1 MAAVVEHP
9 HFRPWLATL
18 PVTVAAKVV
27 RHLREK
33 SVAMKRPSKD
43 EAELGAWSTQVAP
56 DGWVRDQQCS
66 HPDPAFTGQL
76 AKARRQTEAAHA
88 IVTSLAELRRAVG
101 LSQTELAERWGH
113 TQSFVS
119 RVERDV
125 TNVEMATLVG
135 YVRALGGRLTV
146 TVEAGD
152 RVFYEDL
159 VVGL

>member
-1 MAAVVEHP
+1 MKE
-9 HFRPWLATL
+9 AT
-18 PVTVAAKVV
+18 
-27 RHLREK
+27 
-33 SVAMKRPSKD
+33 KD

-56 DGWVRDQQCS
+56 DEWVRDQQWS
-66 HPDPAFTGQL
+66 HPDPAFTEEL

-135 YVRALGGRLTV
+135 YVKALGGRLTI

-152 RVFYEDL
+152 RILYEDL
-159 VVGL
+159 LVGP

>member
-1 MAAVVEHP
+1 M
-9 HFRPWLATL
+9 T
-18 PVTVAAKVV
+18 
-27 RHLREK
+27 
-33 SVAMKRPSKD
+33 RPSKD

-56 DGWVRDQQCS
+56 DGWVRDQQWS
-66 HPDPAFTGQL
+66 HPDPAFTDQL
-76 AKARRQTEAAHA
+76 AEARRRSEAAHA

-101 LSQTELAERWGH
+101 LSQTELAEQWGH

-135 YVRALGGRLTV
+135 YVKALGGRLTI

-152 RVFYEDL
+152 RIFHEDL
-159 VVGL
+159 LVGP

>member
-1 MAAVVEHP
+1 MNEP
-9 HFRPWLATL
+9 TQDETELA
-18 PVTVAAKVV
+18 
-27 RHLREK
+27 
-33 SVAMKRPSKD
+33 SWS
-43 EAELGAWSTQVAP
+43 AEVAP
-56 DGWVRDQQCS
+56 DEWVRDQGWS
-66 HPDPAFTGQL
+66 HPDPEFGEAL
-76 AKARRQTEAAHA
+76 AAARRQTEAAHA

-101 LSQTELAERWGH
+101 LNQTELGERWGH

-125 TNVEMATLVG
+125 AGVEMATLVG
-135 YVRALGGRLTV
+135 YVKALGGRLTV

>member
-1 MAAVVEHP
+1 MNEP
-9 HFRPWLATL
+9 TQ
-18 PVTVAAKVV
+18 
-27 RHLREK
+27 
-33 SVAMKRPSKD
+33 D
-43 EAELGAWSTQVAP
+43 EAELAAWSAEVAP
-56 DGWVRDQQCS
+56 DGWVRDQGWS
-66 HPDPAFTGQL
+66 HPGPEFGEAL
-76 AKARRQTEAAHA
+76 AAARRQTEAAHT

-101 LSQTELAERWGH
+101 LNQTELGERWGH

-125 TNVEMATLVG
+125 AGVEMATLVG
-135 YVRALGGRLTV
+135 YVKALGGRLTV

>member
-1 MAAVVEHP
+1 
-9 HFRPWLATL
+9 
-18 PVTVAAKVV
+18 
-27 RHLREK
+27 
-33 SVAMKRPSKD
+33 MKQPTKD
-43 EAELGAWSTQVAP
+43 EAELAAWSTQVAP
-56 DGWVRDQQCS
+56 DEWVRDQQWS
-66 HPDPAFTGQL
+66 HPDSAFTEEL

-135 YVRALGGRLTV
+135 YVKALGGRLTV

-152 RVFYEDL
+152 RIFYEDL

>member
-1 MAAVVEHP
+1 M
-9 HFRPWLATL
+9 T
-18 PVTVAAKVV
+18 
-27 RHLREK
+27 
-33 SVAMKRPSKD
+33 RPSKN
-43 EAELGAWSTQVAP
+43 EAELGAWNTQVAP
-56 DGWVRDQQCS
+56 DEWVRDQQWS
-66 HPDPAFTGQL
+66 HPDPAFAEDL

-135 YVRALGGRLTV
+135 YVKALGGRLTI

-152 RVFYEDL
+152 RILYEDL
-159 VVGL
+159 LVGP